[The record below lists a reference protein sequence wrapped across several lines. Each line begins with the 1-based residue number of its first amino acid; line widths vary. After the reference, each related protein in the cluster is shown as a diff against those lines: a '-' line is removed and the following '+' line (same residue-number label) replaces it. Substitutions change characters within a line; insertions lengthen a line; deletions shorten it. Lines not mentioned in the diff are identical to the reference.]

1 MEVALRLS
9 VAMWLNWGS
18 LANIK
23 FGKRV
28 IIYDGGVTRPGIKV
42 SILYQEFLRLM
53 PLIILAALCLQLAGR
68 LVLST
73 IQDSLFYQCSKK
85 KIDLTTSL
93 AAF

>member
-1 MEVALRLS
+1 MGTIPHYLAITGSRTSCRVAKL
-9 VAMWLNWGS
+9 GS

-28 IIYDGGVTRPGIKV
+28 IIYDGGVTRLDIKV

-53 PLIILAALCLQLAGR
+53 PPLILAALCLQLAGR

-73 IQDSLFYQCSKK
+73 IQD
-85 KIDLTTSL
+85 
-93 AAF
+93 